1 MGANRST
8 VRCCLVLLGCLTCGP
23 VVSDN
28 SPAPAMYLACISCH
42 GEDGWGSP
50 AIRAP
55 AIAGQQQG
63 YLEKQLN
70 DYRSGARGGHSED
83 IWGAQMALMSLPL
96 SDDDVLVLAAY
107 LARQPL
113 WPITLPGEQAVP
125 PAAQSCLG
133 CHPRESSQWSSS
145 GTPILW
151 GLSADYLYRQLLAY
165 QSGWRGR
172 AAGEGISDPMAAA
185 VDPSMSTETLM
196 AIARYFANE

>member
-1 MGANRST
+1 MGANRSI
-8 VRCCLVLLGCLTCGP
+8 VGCCLILLGCLTCGP
-23 VVSDN
+23 VASDTP
-28 SPAPAMYLACISCH
+28 PAPAMYLACISCH

-55 AIAGQQQG
+55 AIAGQQQA

-83 IWGAQMALMSLPL
+83 KWGAQMALMSLPL
-96 SDDDVLVLAAY
+96 TDDDVLVLAEY

-113 WPITLPGEQAVP
+113 WPVKLPGEQAVP

-145 GTPILW
+145 GAPILW

-172 AAGEGISDPMAAA
+172 TAGEGISDAMAAA
-185 VDPSMSTETLM
+185 VDPSLSTETLM
-196 AIARYFANE
+196 TIARYFANE